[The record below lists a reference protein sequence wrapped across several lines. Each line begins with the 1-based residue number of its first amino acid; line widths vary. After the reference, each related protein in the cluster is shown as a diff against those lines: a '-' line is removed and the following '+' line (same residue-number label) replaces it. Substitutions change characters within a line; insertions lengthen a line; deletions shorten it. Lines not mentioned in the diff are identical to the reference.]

1 MPGIGIT
8 LPIRLG
14 NTGMF
19 AQSQTVVEQTKSN
32 FVNLILTKKGERLP
46 PSENLGCDL
55 WNILFEP
62 LTQATAE
69 KARIAV
75 MDAVDTWMPFI
86 ELVEFKV
93 KQSNNENEL
102 NIVCTYRFKSN
113 PNVQEA
119 IQLNLNTLTQTLNST
134 TNIQDSK
141 MITGTFKNNDR
152 RKVVIPT
159 DLPEPLF

>member
-69 KARIAV
+69 K
-75 MDAVDTWMPFI
+75 
-86 ELVEFKV
+86 ELPKTILHFK
-93 KQSNNENEL
+93 
-102 NIVCTYRFKSN
+102 
-113 PNVQEA
+113 
-119 IQLNLNTLTQTLNST
+119 QL
-134 TNIQDSK
+134 IK
-141 MITGTFKNNDR
+141 ITR
-152 RKVVIPT
+152 S
-159 DLPEPLF
+159 